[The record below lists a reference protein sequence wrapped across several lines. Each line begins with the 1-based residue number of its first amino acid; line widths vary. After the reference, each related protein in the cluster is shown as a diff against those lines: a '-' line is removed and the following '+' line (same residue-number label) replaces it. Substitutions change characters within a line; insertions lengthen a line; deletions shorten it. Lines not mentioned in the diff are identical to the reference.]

1 MPYIIMRRT
10 DIPNGVLQV
19 IDLKP
24 NTSQRSLIYDPGDG
38 QSGYVRNIP
47 DNQSVA
53 TVAPVAAI
61 LTVRDYCGLAAYLID
76 NVEDAGG
83 AALTA
88 AVANASAASMITKAQ
103 SGAALTLADMDLSLT
118 ANGVADATGGTG
130 VEAGASTGLFTEVM
144 SLLQGSKYLLPGG
157 STVDTDGATFNPT
170 RQGSFSFLSR
180 TYYATGA
187 FNISN
192 GEGNLADYK
201 ATTFEYEGTLAPAI
215 VVYDDTGAVA

>member
-47 DNQSVA
+47 EDQSVA
-53 TVAPVAAI
+53 TVSPGAAI
-61 LTVRDYCGLAAYLID
+61 LTVADYCGLAAYLID
-76 NVEDAGG
+76 NVEDDGG

-88 AVANASAASMITKAQ
+88 AVANASADSMIAKAVA
-103 SGAALTLADMDLSLT
+103 GTDLTLAEMDLSLT
-118 ANGVADATGGTG
+118 ANGVADATAGTG
-130 VEAGASTGLFTEVM
+130 VEANTSTGLFTEVM

-157 STVDTDGATFNPT
+157 STVDTDGSTFNPT
-170 RQGSFSFLSR
+170 RQGSFSFLTR

-201 ATTFEYEGTLAPAI
+201 ATTFEYEGTLGAAL
-215 VVYDDTGAVA
+215 VVYDDTGVVA

>member
-10 DIPNGVLQV
+10 DIPDGVLQV

-47 DNQSVA
+47 DSQVVA

-61 LTVRDYCGLAAYLID
+61 LTVQDYCGLAAYLID
-76 NVEDAGG
+76 NVEDSGG

-88 AVANASAASMITKAQ
+88 AVANASADSMIAKAQ
-103 SGAALTLADMDLSLT
+103 AGTDLTPAEVNLSLT
-118 ANGVADATGGTG
+118 ANGVADATAGTTLEG
-130 VEAGASTGLFTEVM
+130 AGSTALFDELM

-157 STVDTDGATFNPT
+157 STVDTDGSTFNPT
-170 RQGSFSFLSR
+170 RQGSFSFLAR
-180 TYYATGA
+180 TYYPTGA

-192 GEGNLADYK
+192 GDGNLADYK
-201 ATTFEYEGTLAPAI
+201 AATFEYEGTFAAAI
-215 VVYDDTGAVA
+215 VVYDDAGSVI